1 MDALVTV
8 YDGVLVKGMIE
19 YLEESALEDII
30 IGVTVCAECKAPFIE
45 GTDEYLEES
54 ALEDTRFANGND
66 DEVCE

>member
-19 YLEESALEDII
+19 YLEEIALEDI
-30 IGVTVCAECKAPFIE
+30 IGVTVCVECKAPFIE
-45 GTDEYLEES
+45 GTDEYLEEI

-66 DEVCE
+66 DEVCA